1 VEQLVVRRGDRRQ
14 SRRFYGGFDRRS
26 GFDRRASRSVAN
38 RLLVAV
44 RDEPAILL
52 TLLISLNVMNVLDFL
67 FTIGA
72 LEAGYA
78 EGNPFMALMFA
89 RGYVVAGGIKFVII
103 ATVSIAIWRMRRY
116 RSVLQVA
123 VFACVVFACILLV
136 HGYGK
141 LLFY

>member
-1 VEQLVVRRGDRRQ
+1 MEQLVVRRGDRRQ
-14 SRRFYGGFDRRS
+14 SRRFYGGFARRS
-26 GFDRRASRSVAN
+26 GFDRRASRSVVN
-38 RLLVAV
+38 RLLATI

-52 TLLISLNVMNVLDFL
+52 TLLVSVNVMNVLDFR

-89 RGYVVAGGIKFVII
+89 RGYVVAGGFKFVVI
-103 ATVSIAIWRMRRY
+103 AAAAIAIWRMRRY
-116 RSVLQVA
+116 RSVLLVA
-123 VFACVVFACILLV
+123 VFACVVFAGTLLV